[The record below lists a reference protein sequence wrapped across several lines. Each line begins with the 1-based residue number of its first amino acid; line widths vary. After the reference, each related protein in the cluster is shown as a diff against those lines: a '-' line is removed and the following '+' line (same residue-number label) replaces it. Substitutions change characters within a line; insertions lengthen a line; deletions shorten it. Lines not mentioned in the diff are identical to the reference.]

1 MINMKNENAGAAV
14 TAPDV
19 QKTYEAAQL
28 PVNISAISAAR
39 HPILSTHW
47 GFSV

>member
-1 MINMKNENAGAAV
+1 MSHMTNENAGAAV

-28 PVNISAISAAR
+28 PENYSADLATR

-47 GFSV
+47 GFSA

>member
-1 MINMKNENAGAAV
+1 MNNMKNENAGAAV

-28 PVNISAISAAR
+28 PENNSATFAAR
-39 HPILSTHW
+39 HPILSKHW
-47 GFSV
+47 GFSA

>member
-1 MINMKNENAGAAV
+1 MSKMTNENAGAAV

-28 PVNISAISAAR
+28 PADNSATLSAR

-47 GFSV
+47 GFSA

>member
-1 MINMKNENAGAAV
+1 MINKPTKNAGAAV

-28 PVNISAISAAR
+28 PANNSAILAAR